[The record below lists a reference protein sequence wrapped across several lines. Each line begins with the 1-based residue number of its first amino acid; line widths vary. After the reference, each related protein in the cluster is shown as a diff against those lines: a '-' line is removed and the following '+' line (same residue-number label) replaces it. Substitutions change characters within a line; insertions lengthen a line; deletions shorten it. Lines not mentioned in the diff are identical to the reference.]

1 MRFFHADITFRWF
14 RSVFSFVL
22 LLLAAVELVILFIIN
37 STLYSNVETYL
48 DRRNEINTGLFG
60 TLIKENQNDIYKAAN
75 SFMNSVRNDG
85 NVRFEIYDKEGR
97 NFLSSD
103 GLTSRT
109 VYDVSLAKGE
119 KVITNDENTGER
131 LMILNA
137 PLRNSG
143 GSVCGSIKYIVSL
156 ENVFNLQIVYTA
168 VSLAAVIFVAF
179 LVFLSGQY
187 FIQSIV
193 KPVNTIIDSA
203 QRIAKGDFSIRTQKK
218 YDDEIGKLSDAINNM
233 AQELSKI
240 DMLKNEFISSV
251 SHELRT
257 PLTAIRGWNETISTC
272 DPETDGEVIK
282 KGLSVIDAETDR
294 LGRMIE
300 ELLDYSKIQ
309 SGRFTISKSKINL
322 FTLLLDT
329 LDIYS
334 QKATSAGVEIV
345 YDTPAFEPIVQGDPN
360 RIKQVFINVLDNA
373 VKHSPQNSKVEIY
386 ILKGAGSYSVV
397 FKDHGSGI
405 KKEELPFIKDRFYKG
420 SSTKPGSGLGLS
432 ICDEIINLHG
442 GTLDIDSAESEG
454 TTVAITLPVTIGEQS
469 KSL

>member
-1 MRFFHADITFRWF
+1 MKLFHADITFRWF

-22 LLLAAVELVILFIIN
+22 LLLAAVELVILYFIN
-37 STLYSNVETYL
+37 STLYSSVETYL
-48 DRRNEINTGLFG
+48 DRRNEINTGIFG
-60 TLIKENQNDIYKAAN
+60 TLIAENQNDIYKA
-75 SFMNSVRNDG
+75 SSKFMTSARSDG
-85 NVRFEIYDKEGR
+85 NVRFEIYDSAGR

-103 GLTSRT
+103 GFTSKT
-109 VYDVSLAKGE
+109 ICDISQADGK
-119 KVITNDENTGER
+119 KTIANDENTGER

-143 GSVCGSIKYIVSL
+143 GSVCGSVKYIVSL
-156 ENVFNLQIVYTA
+156 ENVFNLQIIYSV
-168 VSLAAVIFVAF
+168 VSLAAVVFVAF

-203 QRIAKGDFSIRTQKK
+203 QKIAKGDFSIRTQKK

-309 SGRFTISKSKINL
+309 SGRFTISKSRINL

-334 QKATSAGVEIV
+334 QKASSAGIQIK
-345 YDTPAFEPIVQGDPN
+345 YDTPAFEPVCQGDPN

-373 VKHSPQNSKVEIY
+373 VKHSPKNSSVEIY
-386 ILKGAGSYSVV
+386 ILKGPGTYSVI

-454 TTVAITLPVTIGEQS
+454 TTVAITLPVTMN
-469 KSL
+469 

>member
-1 MRFFHADITFRWF
+1 MRLFHADITFRWF
-14 RSVFSFVL
+14 RSVFSVVL
-22 LLLAAVELVILFIIN
+22 LLLAAVELVILFFIN
-37 STLYSNVETYL
+37 STLYSSVETYL
-48 DRRNEINTGLFG
+48 DRRNEINTGIFG
-60 TLIKENQNDIYKAAN
+60 TLIAENQNDIYKA
-75 SFMNSVRNDG
+75 SSQFMASARNDG
-85 NVRFEIYDKEGR
+85 NVRFEIYDSTGR

-103 GLTSRT
+103 GFTSKT
-109 VYDVSLAKGE
+109 AYDVTQADGK
-119 KVITNDENTGER
+119 KIITNDENTGER

-143 GSVCGSIKYIVSL
+143 GSVCGSVKYIVSL
-156 ENVFNLQIVYTA
+156 ENVFNLQIIYSV

-203 QRIAKGDFSIRTQKK
+203 QKIAKGDFSIRTQKK

-272 DPETDGEVIK
+272 DPETDGDVIK

-309 SGRFTISKSKINL
+309 SGRFTISKSRINL

-334 QKATSAGVEIV
+334 QKASSAGIQIK
-345 YDTPAFEPIVQGDPN
+345 YDTPAFEPICQGDPN

-373 VKHSPQNSKVEIY
+373 VKHSPKNSSVEIY
-386 ILKGAGSYSVV
+386 ILKGAASYSVI

-454 TTVAITLPVTIGEQS
+454 TTVAITLPVTIN
-469 KSL
+469 

>member
-1 MRFFHADITFRWF
+1 MRLFHADITFRWF

-22 LLLAAVELVILFIIN
+22 FFLAAVEIVILFLVN
-37 STLYSNVETYL
+37 SSLYNSVETYL
-48 DRRNEINTGLFG
+48 DRRNETNTQSFG
-60 TLIKENQNDIYKAAN
+60 TIIVENQNDIYNAAN
-75 SFMNSVRNDG
+75 SFMKLMRGETNLRY
-85 NVRFEIYDKEGR
+85 ELYDLSGR

-103 GLTSRT
+103 GFTT
-109 VYDVSLAKGE
+109 HAVYDVKQANSE
-119 KVITNDENTGER
+119 KIVTNDEVTGER
-131 LMILNA
+131 LMIMNV

-143 GSVCGSIKYIVSL
+143 GSVCGAIRYIVSL
-156 ENVFNLQIVYTA
+156 ENVFRVQIIYT
-168 VSLAAVIFVAF
+168 VSSLVAVILVAF

-187 FIQSIV
+187 FVQSIV

-203 QRIAKGDFSIRTQKK
+203 QMIAKGDFSIRTQKK

-240 DMLKNEFISSV
+240 DTLKNEFISSV

-257 PLTAIRGWNETISTC
+257 PLTAIRGWNETISMC
-272 DPETDGEVIK
+272 DPEADREVIQ
-282 KGLSVIDAETDR
+282 KGLAVIDAETDR

-309 SGRFTISKSKINL
+309 SGRFTISKSKVNL
-322 FTLLLDT
+322 FTILLDT
-329 LDIYS
+329 LDIFS
-334 QKATSAGVEIV
+334 QKASNAGVRIK

-360 RIKQVFINVLDNA
+360 RLKQVFINVLDNA
-373 VKHSPQNSKVEIY
+373 VKHSPKDSTIEIY
-386 ILKGAGSYSVV
+386 LLKSQNSYSVI

-405 KKEELPFIKDRFYKG
+405 KKEEIPFIKDRFYKG

-432 ICDEIINLHG
+432 ICDEIVNLHG

-454 TTVAITLPVTIGEQS
+454 TTVTVTLPVINSQ
-469 KSL
+469 

>member
-1 MRFFHADITFRWF
+1 MKLFHADITFRWF

-22 LLLAAVELVILFIIN
+22 FFLAVLEIVILFLVNN
-37 STLYSNVETYL
+37 SLYNSVETYL
-48 DRRNEINTGLFG
+48 DRRNETNTQSFG
-60 TLIKENQNDIYKAAN
+60 TIMVDNQNNLYNAAN
-75 SFMNSVRNDG
+75 SFMKLMRSDT
-85 NVRFEIYDKEGR
+85 NVRYELYDLSGR

-103 GLTSRT
+103 GFTTRAP
-109 VYDVSLAKGE
+109 YDVKKANGE
-119 KVITNDENTGER
+119 KTITTDETTGER
-131 LMILNA
+131 LMIMNV

-143 GSVCGSIKYIVSL
+143 GAVCGAIRYIVSL
-156 ENVFNLQIVYTA
+156 DNLFRMQVLYTVF
-168 VSLAAVIFVAF
+168 SLVAVIIVAV
-179 LVFLSGQY
+179 LVFISGQY
-187 FIQSIV
+187 FVQSIV

-203 QRIAKGDFSIRTQKK
+203 QLIAKGDFSIRTQKK

-240 DMLKNEFISSV
+240 DTLKNEFISSV

-272 DPETDGEVIK
+272 DPETDREVIQ

-309 SGRFTISKSKINL
+309 SGRFTISKSKVNL

-334 QKATSAGVEIV
+334 QKASNAGVKIR
-345 YDTPAFEPIVQGDPN
+345 YDTPAFEPIVQGDSN
-360 RIKQVFINVLDNA
+360 RLKQVFINVLDNA
-373 VKHSPQNSKVEIY
+373 VKHSPSGSTIEIY
-386 ILKGAGSYSVV
+386 LLKAPKAYSVI

-405 KKEELPFIKDRFYKG
+405 KKDEIPFIKDRFYKG

-432 ICDEIINLHG
+432 ICDEIVNLHG
-442 GTLDIDSAESEG
+442 GTLDIDSEESQG
-454 TTVAITLPVTIGEQS
+454 TTVAITLPVTIN
-469 KSL
+469 

>member
-1 MRFFHADITFRWF
+1 MRLFHADITFRWF

-22 LLLAAVELVILFIIN
+22 FFLAAVEIVILFLVN
-37 STLYSNVETYL
+37 SSLYNSVETYL
-48 DRRNEINTGLFG
+48 DRRNETNTQSFG
-60 TLIKENQNDIYKAAN
+60 TIIVENQNDIYNAAN
-75 SFMNSVRNDG
+75 SFMKLMRGETNLRY
-85 NVRFEIYDKEGR
+85 ELYDLSGR

-103 GLTSRT
+103 GFTT
-109 VYDVSLAKGE
+109 HAVYDVKQANSE
-119 KVITNDENTGER
+119 KIVTNDEVTGER
-131 LMILNA
+131 LMIMNV

-143 GSVCGSIKYIVSL
+143 GSVCGAIRYIVSL
-156 ENVFNLQIVYTA
+156 ENVFRVQIIYT
-168 VSLAAVIFVAF
+168 VSSLVAVILVAF

-187 FIQSIV
+187 FVQSIV

-203 QRIAKGDFSIRTQKK
+203 QMLAKGDFSIRTQKK

-240 DMLKNEFISSV
+240 DTLKNEFISSV

-257 PLTAIRGWNETISTC
+257 PLTAIRGWNETISMC
-272 DPETDGEVIK
+272 DPEADREVIQ
-282 KGLSVIDAETDR
+282 KGLAVIDAETDR

-309 SGRFTISKSKINL
+309 SGRFTISKSKVNL
-322 FTLLLDT
+322 FTILLDT
-329 LDIYS
+329 LDIFS
-334 QKATSAGVEIV
+334 QKASNAGVRIK

-360 RIKQVFINVLDNA
+360 RLKQVFINVLDNA
-373 VKHSPQNSKVEIY
+373 VKHSPKDSTIEIY
-386 ILKGAGSYSVV
+386 LLKAQNSYSVI

-405 KKEELPFIKDRFYKG
+405 KKEEIPFIKDRFYKG

-432 ICDEIINLHG
+432 ICDEIVNLHG

-454 TTVAITLPVTIGEQS
+454 TTVTVTLPVINSQ
-469 KSL
+469 

>member
-1 MRFFHADITFRWF
+1 MKLFHADITFRWF

-22 LLLAAVELVILFIIN
+22 LLLAAVELVILFFIN
-37 STLYSNVETYL
+37 STLYSSVETYL
-48 DRRNEINTGLFG
+48 DRRNEINTGIFG
-60 TLIKENQNDIYKAAN
+60 TLIAENQNDIYKA
-75 SFMNSVRNDG
+75 SSKFMTSARSDG
-85 NVRFEIYDKEGR
+85 NVRFEIYDSAGR

-103 GLTSRT
+103 GFTSKT
-109 VYDVSLAKGE
+109 ICDISPADGK
-119 KVITNDENTGER
+119 KTIANDENTGER

-143 GSVCGSIKYIVSL
+143 GSVCGSVKYIVSL
-156 ENVFNLQIVYTA
+156 ENVFNLQIIYSV
-168 VSLAAVIFVAF
+168 VSLAAVVFVAF

-203 QRIAKGDFSIRTQKK
+203 QKIAKGDFSIRTQKK

-309 SGRFTISKSKINL
+309 SGRFTISKSRINL

-334 QKATSAGVEIV
+334 QKASSAGIQIK
-345 YDTPAFEPIVQGDPN
+345 YDTPAFEPVCQGDPN

-373 VKHSPQNSKVEIY
+373 VKHSPKNSSVEIY
-386 ILKGAGSYSVV
+386 ILKGPGTYSVI

-454 TTVAITLPVTIGEQS
+454 TTVAITLPVTMN
-469 KSL
+469 

>member
-1 MRFFHADITFRWF
+1 MKLFHADITSRWF

-22 LLLAAVELVILFIIN
+22 LLLAAVELVILFFIN
-37 STLYSNVETYL
+37 SSLYSNVETYL
-48 DRRNEINTGLFG
+48 DRRNEMNAGLFG

-75 SFMNSVRNDG
+75 SFMNSVRDDG
-85 NVRFEIYDKEGR
+85 NVRFEIYDKDGR
-97 NFLSSD
+97 NILSSD
-103 GLTSRT
+103 GFTSRT
-109 VYDVSLAKGE
+109 LYDVSQANGE
-119 KVITNDENTGER
+119 KTIIGDENTGEH
-131 LMILNA
+131 LMILSS

-143 GSVCGSIKYIVSL
+143 GSVCGAIKYTLSL
-156 ENVFNLQIVYTA
+156 ENVIRLQTIYTV

-203 QRIAKGDFSIRTQKK
+203 QKIAKGDFSIRTQKK

-272 DPETDGEVIK
+272 DPETDEEVIK

-322 FTLLLDT
+322 FSLLLDT

-334 QKATSAGVEIV
+334 QKATSAGISIR
-345 YDTPAFEPIVQGDPN
+345 YDTPAFEPVVQGDPN

-373 VKHSPQNSKVEIY
+373 VKHSPKNSTVEIY
-386 ILKGAGSYSVV
+386 LLKGPGTYSVI

-442 GTLDIDSAESEG
+442 GTLDIDSAEAEG
-454 TTVAITLPVTIGEQS
+454 TTVAITLPVTITET
-469 KSL
+469 K